1 MVGGSRGSSGPEL
14 GKQAMAEQNRG
25 ERTGPTGQGRMGCW
39 RPVGEEG
46 QGQGSA
52 AAVLPGRLAAGRA
65 GAEGGLW
72 PQQAAGR
79 PRAGLQGPGLWG
91 KLPRVSSGPSQ
102 EPRWRR
108 DRWAQRPR
116 FGAWARAGGMAGEGP
131 RRRLPA
137 LAQGKGHVG
146 ARDQRARALTAELT
160 QRNGA
165 WRANSRPGP
174 GARSRAWAVG
184 GSGWQC
190 PCQAGEAGRWPQGT
204 SRSWPGT
211 QATRWSGQAPTGALG
226 PGGLSSR
233 RSPSSDQ
240 AAAPRTCS
248 CNGSELGGWSAD
260 FLEASGCWAQRPR
273 CSEGPI
279 RCPPHKEQGPG
290 GHAASSLPA
299 PKTAPSVYPLAPCGR
314 DTSGPNVAL
323 GCLASSYFPEPVTV
337 TWNSGALTSGVH
349 TFPSVLQPSGLYSLS
364 SMVTVPAS
372 SLSSK
377 SYTCNVNHPATT
389 TKVDKRVGERLRWG
403 RECTSRQAGVS
414 PLPAGTSSQ
423 DGESRPGCQG
433 RSPLSPSPAG
443 PGSGRGQLGT
453 SERPGWAQAG
463 PLPRPWA
470 PSSTSCS
477 GMYQDLTLT

>member
-1 MVGGSRGSSGPEL
+1 
-14 GKQAMAEQNRG
+14 MAEQNRG

-184 GSGWQC
+184 GSGWQWVAVSL
-190 PCQAGEAGRWPQGT
+190 PGWG
-204 SRSWPGT
+204 SRTVASGDQQKLARNTGHPLVGPGT
-211 QATRWSGQAPTGALG
+211 HRG
-226 PGGLSSR
+226 
-233 RSPSSDQ
+233 
-240 AAAPRTCS
+240 
-248 CNGSELGGWSAD
+248 
-260 FLEASGCWAQRPR
+260 
-273 CSEGPI
+273 
-279 RCPPHKEQGPG
+279 
-290 GHAASSLPA
+290 
-299 PKTAPSVYPLAPCGR
+299 
-314 DTSGPNVAL
+314 SGPWRAL
-323 GCLASSYFPEPVTV
+323 IQAVT
-337 TWNSGALTSGVH
+337 
-349 TFPSVLQPSGLYSLS
+349 
-364 SMVTVPAS
+364 
-372 SLSSK
+372 
-377 SYTCNVNHPATT
+377 
-389 TKVDKRVGERLRWG
+389 
-403 RECTSRQAGVS
+403 
-414 PLPAGTSSQ
+414 
-423 DGESRPGCQG
+423 
-433 RSPLSPSPAG
+433 
-443 PGSGRGQLGT
+443 QL
-453 SERPGWAQAG
+453 
-463 PLPRPWA
+463 
-470 PSSTSCS
+470 
-477 GMYQDLTLT
+477 

>member
-1 MVGGSRGSSGPEL
+1 
-14 GKQAMAEQNRG
+14 
-25 ERTGPTGQGRMGCW
+25 
-39 RPVGEEG
+39 
-46 QGQGSA
+46 
-52 AAVLPGRLAAGRA
+52 
-65 GAEGGLW
+65 
-72 PQQAAGR
+72 
-79 PRAGLQGPGLWG
+79 
-91 KLPRVSSGPSQ
+91 
-102 EPRWRR
+102 
-108 DRWAQRPR
+108 
-116 FGAWARAGGMAGEGP
+116 MAGEGP

-273 CSEGPI
+273 SSRGPI

-364 SMVTVPAS
+364 SMVIVAAS
-372 SLSSK
+372 SLSTL
-377 SYTCNVNHPATT
+377 SYTCNVYHPATN

>member
-1 MVGGSRGSSGPEL
+1 
-14 GKQAMAEQNRG
+14 MAEQNRG

-211 QATRWSGQAPTGALG
+211 QATRWSGQAPTGLWAL
-226 PGGLSSR
+226 
-233 RSPSSDQ
+233 
-240 AAAPRTCS
+240 A
-248 CNGSELGGWSAD
+248 GS
-260 FLEASGCWAQRPR
+260 
-273 CSEGPI
+273 
-279 RCPPHKEQGPG
+279 HPG
-290 GHAASSLPA
+290 GHPALTRQLRPEPAAAMAASWAAGLPTFWKQVGA
-299 PKTAPSVYPLAPCGR
+299 GR
-314 DTSGPNVAL
+314 SGPAL
-323 GCLASSYFPEPVTV
+323 LGARFAARPTRNKALAVTQPPLFQPPRRPHRS
-337 TWNSGALTSGVH
+337 TLWPPAAGTRLALTW
-349 TFPSVLQPSGLYSLS
+349 PWAAWPQ
-364 SMVTVPAS
+364 
-372 SLSSK
+372 
-377 SYTCNVNHPATT
+377 AT
-389 TKVDKRVGERLRWG
+389 
-403 RECTSRQAGVS
+403 
-414 PLPAGTSSQ
+414 
-423 DGESRPGCQG
+423 
-433 RSPLSPSPAG
+433 SPS
-443 PGSGRGQLGT
+443 Q
-453 SERPGWAQAG
+453 
-463 PLPRPWA
+463 
-470 PSSTSCS
+470 
-477 GMYQDLTLT
+477 

>member
-1 MVGGSRGSSGPEL
+1 
-14 GKQAMAEQNRG
+14 
-25 ERTGPTGQGRMGCW
+25 
-39 RPVGEEG
+39 
-46 QGQGSA
+46 
-52 AAVLPGRLAAGRA
+52 
-65 GAEGGLW
+65 
-72 PQQAAGR
+72 
-79 PRAGLQGPGLWG
+79 
-91 KLPRVSSGPSQ
+91 
-102 EPRWRR
+102 
-108 DRWAQRPR
+108 
-116 FGAWARAGGMAGEGP
+116 MAGEGP
-131 RRRLPA
+131 RRRLPP

-273 CSEGPI
+273 SSRGPI

-364 SMVTVPAS
+364 STVTVPARS
-372 SLSSK
+372 SSRK
-377 SYTCNVNHPATT
+377 CFTCNVNHPATT
-389 TKVDKRVGERLRWG
+389 TKVDLCVGECLG
-403 RECTSRQAGVS
+403 RPC
-414 PLPAGTSSQ
+414 PIC
-423 DGESRPGCQG
+423 PGKK
-433 RSPLSPSPAG
+433 LG
-443 PGSGRGQLGT
+443 P
-453 SERPGWAQAG
+453 
-463 PLPRPWA
+463 
-470 PSSTSCS
+470 
-477 GMYQDLTLT
+477 